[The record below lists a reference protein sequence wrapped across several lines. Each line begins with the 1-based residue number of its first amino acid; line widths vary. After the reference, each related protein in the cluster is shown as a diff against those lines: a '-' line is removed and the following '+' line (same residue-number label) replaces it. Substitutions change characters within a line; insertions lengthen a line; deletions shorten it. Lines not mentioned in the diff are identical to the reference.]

1 MIEWEI
7 HILVLSG
14 LVSLWLL
21 LDWIEKKGVL
31 STKEDSKA
39 EKLI

>member
-14 LVSLWLL
+14 LVGLWLL
-21 LDWIEKKGVL
+21 LDWIEKNGVL
-31 STKEDSKA
+31 STKEDSKV